1 MKKKRKTTR
10 RPKTIEVQSN
20 VQRKFQMPKIKKDFI
35 IQSIS
40 IALGCVMGYLFAKS
54 PGLVFGGLLGLG
66 LGKITTALLI
76 KSKKVFLNRRH

>member
-35 IQSIS
+35 VQSIS
-40 IALGCVMGYLFAKS
+40 IALGCVLGYLFAKG

-66 LGKITTALLI
+66 LGKVTATLLV
-76 KSKKVFLNRRH
+76 KAKKFF